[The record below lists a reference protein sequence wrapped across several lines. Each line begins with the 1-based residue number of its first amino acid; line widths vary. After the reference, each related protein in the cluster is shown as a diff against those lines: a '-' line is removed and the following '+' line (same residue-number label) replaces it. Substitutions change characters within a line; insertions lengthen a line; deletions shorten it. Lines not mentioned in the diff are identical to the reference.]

1 MTFFYCETMSEN
13 RLTEQEMTGLRVP
26 PHSLES
32 EQSVVGGLLLDN
44 QAWDKIGDVI
54 RADDFYRYDHR
65 VIFEHIAKLI
75 DGSKPADVITVY
87 ESLQSSGKAEDV
99 GGLAYLNTL
108 ATNTPSAA
116 NIRRYA
122 EIVRDRAVL
131 RRLITISDDIATT
144 ALNPQGKDTKT
155 ILDEA
160 ESKIFKI
167 AEDGARGAGGFQ
179 DLQPVLSKV
188 VERID
193 ELYHRDST
201 SDITGISTGF
211 VDLDGKTS
219 GLQPGDLII
228 VAGRPSMGKAQPLDA
243 LIKTPNGWAAMGEL
257 RVGDSLASQDGDTSV
272 VTGVFPQGEK
282 QIYKVAFSDGR
293 SAECCDEHLWR
304 VMYRDWSEPRVIS
317 TKRLIE
323 MLGCVRY
330 KNRLWIDTVTGDFGH
345 NDTLPVDPWVLGAM
359 LGDGTLAFSHSS
371 VMFSTKSEELVHRM
385 NALLGH
391 DMELVHAQAYDY
403 RVVWKGRMLANGARA
418 SQPNYFRHALNDM
431 GVLGCVSHNKFI
443 PEHYLRANKAA
454 RLALLQG
461 LLDTDGWIESW
472 GSIRFATASEKLA
485 NDVAYL
491 ARSLGGFCS
500 IATKNTHYTS
510 KGERKEGRLAYVL
523 NMSFASGQQVFTL
536 EEKKARM
543 RTDWKRRRRLTFQ
556 SIDPVR
562 LAQAQCISVSHPS
575 RTYITNDFVVTHN
588 TAFSLNIGE
597 HVAVEEGHA
606 VAVFSMEMGATQLAM
621 RLLGSVGRLD
631 QHRLRTGR
639 LTDEDWPRLTYAV
652 EKMQNAQL
660 FIDETP
666 ALSSMEVRARCRR
679 LARQC
684 GQLGLVIID
693 YLQLMGSSSPGENR
707 ATEISE
713 ISRSLKGLAKELN
726 CPVIALSQLN
736 RSLEQRPNKRPVMSD
751 LRESGAIEQDAD
763 VILFIYRDEVYNPDS
778 PDKGTAEIIIGK
790 QRNGPIGTVRVTFL
804 GMYTKFENYA
814 GMQPEGD

>member
-1 MTFFYCETMSEN
+1 VAFFYCETMSEN

-54 RADDFYRYDHR
+54 RAEDFYRYDHR

-228 VAGRPSMGKAQPLDA
+228 VAGRPSMGK
-243 LIKTPNGWAAMGEL
+243 
-257 RVGDSLASQDGDTSV
+257 
-272 VTGVFPQGEK
+272 
-282 QIYKVAFSDGR
+282 
-293 SAECCDEHLWR
+293 
-304 VMYRDWSEPRVIS
+304 
-317 TKRLIE
+317 
-323 MLGCVRY
+323 
-330 KNRLWIDTVTGDFGH
+330 
-345 NDTLPVDPWVLGAM
+345 
-359 LGDGTLAFSHSS
+359 
-371 VMFSTKSEELVHRM
+371 
-385 NALLGH
+385 
-391 DMELVHAQAYDY
+391 
-403 RVVWKGRMLANGARA
+403 
-418 SQPNYFRHALNDM
+418 
-431 GVLGCVSHNKFI
+431 
-443 PEHYLRANKAA
+443 
-454 RLALLQG
+454 
-461 LLDTDGWIESW
+461 
-472 GSIRFATASEKLA
+472 
-485 NDVAYL
+485 
-491 ARSLGGFCS
+491 
-500 IATKNTHYTS
+500 
-510 KGERKEGRLAYVL
+510 
-523 NMSFASGQQVFTL
+523 
-536 EEKKARM
+536 
-543 RTDWKRRRRLTFQ
+543 
-556 SIDPVR
+556 
-562 LAQAQCISVSHPS
+562 
-575 RTYITNDFVVTHN
+575 

-814 GMQPEGD
+814 GMQPEGE

>member
-1 MTFFYCETMSEN
+1 
-13 RLTEQEMTGLRVP
+13 
-26 PHSLES
+26 
-32 EQSVVGGLLLDN
+32 
-44 QAWDKIGDVI
+44 
-54 RADDFYRYDHR
+54 
-65 VIFEHIAKLI
+65 
-75 DGSKPADVITVY
+75 VY

-211 VDLDGKTS
+211 VDLDSKTS

-228 VAGRPSMGKAQPLDA
+228 VAGRPSMGK
-243 LIKTPNGWAAMGEL
+243 
-257 RVGDSLASQDGDTSV
+257 
-272 VTGVFPQGEK
+272 
-282 QIYKVAFSDGR
+282 
-293 SAECCDEHLWR
+293 
-304 VMYRDWSEPRVIS
+304 
-317 TKRLIE
+317 
-323 MLGCVRY
+323 
-330 KNRLWIDTVTGDFGH
+330 
-345 NDTLPVDPWVLGAM
+345 
-359 LGDGTLAFSHSS
+359 
-371 VMFSTKSEELVHRM
+371 
-385 NALLGH
+385 
-391 DMELVHAQAYDY
+391 
-403 RVVWKGRMLANGARA
+403 
-418 SQPNYFRHALNDM
+418 
-431 GVLGCVSHNKFI
+431 
-443 PEHYLRANKAA
+443 
-454 RLALLQG
+454 
-461 LLDTDGWIESW
+461 
-472 GSIRFATASEKLA
+472 
-485 NDVAYL
+485 
-491 ARSLGGFCS
+491 
-500 IATKNTHYTS
+500 
-510 KGERKEGRLAYVL
+510 
-523 NMSFASGQQVFTL
+523 
-536 EEKKARM
+536 
-543 RTDWKRRRRLTFQ
+543 
-556 SIDPVR
+556 
-562 LAQAQCISVSHPS
+562 
-575 RTYITNDFVVTHN
+575 

-814 GMQPEGD
+814 GMQPEGE